1 MSTPSVSSSAGVSSL
16 LSKYQTLTS
25 CIASTRSEIQSTET
39 EILHLESSNISL
51 QQIHQQMN
59 HDLQTAYQESNDLNT
74 SLSDTLRKKG
84 YHKLSSTEMELQQ
97 QIRYLEGRLRTKKSL
112 RAEQKREF
120 QQSCRKFRLNI
131 EQHRICFQ
139 GFEKDPLPFQDQ
151 DEELISARKNKSE
164 SDAILLKGKT
174 LNSNAKAQ
182 QKTLQKEAIDR
193 TFNLQQQMKQLK
205 EIRRDVQEKE
215 RELQNLE
222 QSTKEFEEI
231 NDGFARSKC
240 IRRDICENGME
251 QKGNLSLLLL

>member
-1 MSTPSVSSSAGVSSL
+1 
-16 LSKYQTLTS
+16 
-25 CIASTRSEIQSTET
+25 
-39 EILHLESSNISL
+39 
-51 QQIHQQMN
+51 MN

-174 LNSNAKAQ
+174 LNFNAKAQ

-193 TFNLQQQMKQLK
+193 TFNLQQQIKQLK